1 MMYLHFCKNCNRIH
15 MLNGHKQNCPKCDNL
30 LKELQ
35 MSYLD
40 YISLND
46 TERNLFIELCNDE
59 NSLKEISTT
68 YRMYKYSKW
77 YRNLQVINYD
87 PCQNEQNS

>member
-15 MLNGHKQNCPKCDNL
+15 MLNGHKLNCPKCDNS

-35 MSYLD
+35 MPYLD
-40 YISLND
+40 YICMTD
-46 TERNLFIELCNDE
+46 IERKLFVELCNND
-59 NSLKEISTT
+59 NSLKELSTT

-77 YRNLQVINYD
+77 YKDLQIVND
-87 PCQNEQNS
+87 NSCQNKKNS

>member
-15 MLNGHKQNCPKCDNL
+15 MLNGHKQNCPKCDTP

-40 YISLND
+40 YICLTD

-59 NSLKEISTT
+59 DSLKEISTT

-87 PCQNEQNS
+87 SCQNKQNS